1 VVRFCFL
8 IADENVPATLYK
20 IIIVAPPI
28 LFSIILHEIAHGL
41 VAKRLGDDTATRAG
55 RLTLNPIPHI
65 DPIGSILLP
74 LILVLSGSHYVFGWA
89 KPVPV
94 RFAYLRN
101 PKRDM
106 VAVALAGPGTNLIL
120 AVICAVL
127 ANAFAQMGLQ
137 TLGLMAMVG
146 LQINVV
152 LAVFNLLPILPL
164 DGGRV
169 LFGLLPLPAAR
180 AYARM
185 ERFGMLIVMALLF
198 SGVLTTLVEPVT
210 STLMRALMGRGGG

>member
-1 VVRFCFL
+1 MS
-8 IADENVPATLYK
+8 ETLYR
-20 IIIVAPPI
+20 IIIIAPPV

-41 VAKRLGDDTATRAG
+41 VAKRLGDDTATKAG

-65 DPIGSILLP
+65 DPIGSIVLP
-74 LILVLSGSHYVFGWA
+74 LFLAMSGSHYVFGWA

-94 RFAYLRN
+94 RFANLRN

-106 VAVALAGPGTNLIL
+106 VAVALAGPGTNLLL
-120 AVICAVL
+120 AVICTFLVQM
-127 ANAFAQMGLQ
+127 FAQLGMP
-137 TLGLMAMVG
+137 TLRLMALVG

-152 LAVFNLLPILPL
+152 LAVFNMLPLLPL

-180 AYARM
+180 AYART

-198 SGVLTTLVEPVT
+198 SGVLTTVVEPVA
-210 STLMRALMGRGGG
+210 STLVRVLMGQGGG